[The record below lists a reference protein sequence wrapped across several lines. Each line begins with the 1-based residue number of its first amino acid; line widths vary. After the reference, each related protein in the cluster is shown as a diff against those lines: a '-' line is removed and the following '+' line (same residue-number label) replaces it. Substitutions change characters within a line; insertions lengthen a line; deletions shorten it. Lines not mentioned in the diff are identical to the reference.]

1 MIKLLK
7 RFRPVDWILTALIL
21 GLTVAQVWFDL
32 ELPTYSANIISEIT
46 NEGATVGSVLSIGGT
61 MLLLALGS
69 MACSV
74 AIGFIAAY
82 VSAHFSYSL
91 RGDVYRKVVSFS
103 FEEINRFSTP
113 SLITRSTNDIQQ
125 VQMAVVMILRMA
137 ISAPI
142 TAIWAIFRIQATS
155 ATLTAATAVA
165 LCVLVAVLIT
175 IFVIVMPKFKLIQR
189 LTDRLNGVTRENLTG
204 LRVVRAY
211 NAEQYQEEKFGKVN
225 EEVTRVNLFTN
236 RVMGLMS
243 PFMMIVMNGIT
254 LAIYWLGASLINEGS
269 LDFATMTAFSMLAM
283 QVLMAF
289 MMLTMLFIMLP
300 RASVSAK
307 RINEVLET
315 ENRIGEPAE
324 PKPFT
329 ERATV
334 EMKNVSFRYPDA
346 DGYVLKDISFRAK
359 QGDTV
364 AFIGATGSGKSTL
377 VNLIPRFYDATEG
390 EVLVDGVNVREVRQ
404 ADLRARIGYVPQK
417 GTLFSGTV
425 ASNIG
430 YGGVTDDQKIRS
442 AAEVAM
448 ASEFVEQMEEGY
460 DSHISQGGKN
470 VSGGQKQRLSIARA
484 AAIDPEIFIFDDSFS
499 ALDYKTDRE
508 VRSRL
513 KEYTKNATSLIVAQ
527 RIGTIRDADLIIV
540 LDRGVAVGQGTHEEL
555 LKTCPVYREIA
566 LSQLSKEELGL

>member
-69 MACSV
+69 MACSM

-346 DGYVLKDISFRAK
+346 DGNVLKDISFRAK

>member
-69 MACSV
+69 MACSM

-243 PFMMIVMNGIT
+243 PFMMLVMNGIT

-390 EVLVDGVNVREVRQ
+390 EVLVDGVNVREVRL

-540 LDRGVAVGQGTHEEL
+540 LDRGVSVGQGTHEEL

>member
-69 MACSV
+69 MACSM

-243 PFMMIVMNGIT
+243 PFMMLVMNGIT

-555 LKTCPVYREIA
+555 LKICPVYREIA

>member
-69 MACSV
+69 MACSM

-404 ADLRARIGYVPQK
+404 AALRARIGYVPQK

>member
-1 MIKLLK
+1 
-7 RFRPVDWILTALIL
+7 
-21 GLTVAQVWFDL
+21 
-32 ELPTYSANIISEIT
+32 
-46 NEGATVGSVLSIGGT
+46 
-61 MLLLALGS
+61 
-69 MACSV
+69 
-74 AIGFIAAY
+74 
-82 VSAHFSYSL
+82 
-91 RGDVYRKVVSFS
+91 
-103 FEEINRFSTP
+103 
-113 SLITRSTNDIQQ
+113 
-125 VQMAVVMILRMA
+125 
-137 ISAPI
+137 
-142 TAIWAIFRIQATS
+142 
-155 ATLTAATAVA
+155 
-165 LCVLVAVLIT
+165 
-175 IFVIVMPKFKLIQR
+175 
-189 LTDRLNGVTRENLTG
+189 
-204 LRVVRAY
+204 
-211 NAEQYQEEKFGKVN
+211 
-225 EEVTRVNLFTN
+225 
-236 RVMGLMS
+236 MS

-377 VNLIPRFYDATEG
+377 VNPDPRAFTTQTEG

-484 AAIDPEIFIFDDSFS
+484 AAIDRKSSSSTIPFP
-499 ALDYKTDRE
+499 RW
-508 VRSRL
+508 
-513 KEYTKNATSLIVAQ
+513 
-527 RIGTIRDADLIIV
+527 TIRPTAKCAAGSRSIRRTRRPSSSRSASAPSATRISSSCWTAASPS
-540 LDRGVAVGQGTHEEL
+540 DRVRT
-555 LKTCPVYREIA
+555 R
-566 LSQLSKEELGL
+566 SS

>member
-69 MACSV
+69 MACSM

-211 NAEQYQEEKFGKVN
+211 NAEQYQEEKFGKVK

-243 PFMMIVMNGIT
+243 PFMMLVMNGIT

>member
-69 MACSV
+69 MACSM

-243 PFMMIVMNGIT
+243 PFMMLVMNGIT

-307 RINEVLET
+307 RINEVLEK

>member
-69 MACSV
+69 MACSM

-211 NAEQYQEEKFGKVN
+211 NAEEYQEEKFGKVN

-243 PFMMIVMNGIT
+243 PFMMLVMNGIT

-390 EVLVDGVNVREVRQ
+390 EVLVDGVNVREGRQ

>member
-69 MACSV
+69 MACSM

-566 LSQLSKEELGL
+566 LSQLSKEEPGL

>member
-69 MACSV
+69 MACSM

-189 LTDRLNGVTRENLTG
+189 LTDRLNGVTRET
-204 LRVVRAY
+204 
-211 NAEQYQEEKFGKVN
+211 
-225 EEVTRVNLFTN
+225 
-236 RVMGLMS
+236 
-243 PFMMIVMNGIT
+243 
-254 LAIYWLGASLINEGS
+254 
-269 LDFATMTAFSMLAM
+269 
-283 QVLMAF
+283 
-289 MMLTMLFIMLP
+289 
-300 RASVSAK
+300 
-307 RINEVLET
+307 
-315 ENRIGEPAE
+315 
-324 PKPFT
+324 
-329 ERATV
+329 
-334 EMKNVSFRYPDA
+334 
-346 DGYVLKDISFRAK
+346 
-359 QGDTV
+359 
-364 AFIGATGSGKSTL
+364 
-377 VNLIPRFYDATEG
+377 
-390 EVLVDGVNVREVRQ
+390 
-404 ADLRARIGYVPQK
+404 
-417 GTLFSGTV
+417 
-425 ASNIG
+425 
-430 YGGVTDDQKIRS
+430 
-442 AAEVAM
+442 
-448 ASEFVEQMEEGY
+448 
-460 DSHISQGGKN
+460 
-470 VSGGQKQRLSIARA
+470 
-484 AAIDPEIFIFDDSFS
+484 
-499 ALDYKTDRE
+499 
-508 VRSRL
+508 
-513 KEYTKNATSLIVAQ
+513 
-527 RIGTIRDADLIIV
+527 
-540 LDRGVAVGQGTHEEL
+540 
-555 LKTCPVYREIA
+555 
-566 LSQLSKEELGL
+566 

>member
-69 MACSV
+69 MACSM

-243 PFMMIVMNGIT
+243 PFMMLVMNGIT

-484 AAIDPEIFIFDDSFS
+484 AAIDPDIFIFDDSFS

>member
-69 MACSV
+69 MACSM

-142 TAIWAIFRIQATS
+142 TAIWAIFRIQAAS
-155 ATLTAATAVA
+155 VTLTAATAVA

-236 RVMGLMS
+236 RVMGLMI
-243 PFMMIVMNGIT
+243 PFMMLVMNGIT

>member
-69 MACSV
+69 MACSM

-142 TAIWAIFRIQATS
+142 TAIWAIFRIQAAS
-155 ATLTAATAVA
+155 VTLTAATAVA

-243 PFMMIVMNGIT
+243 PFMMLVMNGIT

-329 ERATV
+329 
-334 EMKNVSFRYPDA
+334 
-346 DGYVLKDISFRAK
+346 
-359 QGDTV
+359 
-364 AFIGATGSGKSTL
+364 
-377 VNLIPRFYDATEG
+377 
-390 EVLVDGVNVREVRQ
+390 
-404 ADLRARIGYVPQK
+404 
-417 GTLFSGTV
+417 
-425 ASNIG
+425 
-430 YGGVTDDQKIRS
+430 
-442 AAEVAM
+442 
-448 ASEFVEQMEEGY
+448 
-460 DSHISQGGKN
+460 
-470 VSGGQKQRLSIARA
+470 
-484 AAIDPEIFIFDDSFS
+484 
-499 ALDYKTDRE
+499 
-508 VRSRL
+508 
-513 KEYTKNATSLIVAQ
+513 
-527 RIGTIRDADLIIV
+527 
-540 LDRGVAVGQGTHEEL
+540 
-555 LKTCPVYREIA
+555 
-566 LSQLSKEELGL
+566 

>member
-69 MACSV
+69 MACSM

-243 PFMMIVMNGIT
+243 PFMMLVMNGIT

-540 LDRGVAVGQGTHEEL
+540 QGTHEEL

>member
-1 MIKLLK
+1 
-7 RFRPVDWILTALIL
+7 
-21 GLTVAQVWFDL
+21 
-32 ELPTYSANIISEIT
+32 
-46 NEGATVGSVLSIGGT
+46 
-61 MLLLALGS
+61 
-69 MACSV
+69 
-74 AIGFIAAY
+74 
-82 VSAHFSYSL
+82 
-91 RGDVYRKVVSFS
+91 
-103 FEEINRFSTP
+103 
-113 SLITRSTNDIQQ
+113 
-125 VQMAVVMILRMA
+125 
-137 ISAPI
+137 
-142 TAIWAIFRIQATS
+142 
-155 ATLTAATAVA
+155 
-165 LCVLVAVLIT
+165 
-175 IFVIVMPKFKLIQR
+175 
-189 LTDRLNGVTRENLTG
+189 
-204 LRVVRAY
+204 
-211 NAEQYQEEKFGKVN
+211 
-225 EEVTRVNLFTN
+225 
-236 RVMGLMS
+236 
-243 PFMMIVMNGIT
+243 
-254 LAIYWLGASLINEGS
+254 
-269 LDFATMTAFSMLAM
+269 MTAFSMLAM

>member
-32 ELPTYSANIISEIT
+32 ELPTYSANIISEIPT
-46 NEGATVGSVLSIGGT
+46 EGATVGSGLSIGGT
-61 MLLLALGS
+61 MRLLALGS
-69 MACSV
+69 MACSM

-243 PFMMIVMNGIT
+243 PFMMLVMNGIT

>member
-69 MACSV
+69 MACSM

-142 TAIWAIFRIQATS
+142 TAIWAIFRIQAAS
-155 ATLTAATAVA
+155 VTLTAATAVA

-243 PFMMIVMNGIT
+243 PFMMLVMNGIT

-289 MMLTMLFIMLP
+289 MMLTMLFIMLQ

>member
-69 MACSV
+69 MACSM

-243 PFMMIVMNGIT
+243 PFMMLVMNGIT

-484 AAIDPEIFIFDDSFS
+484 LARKPEILIFDDSFS
-499 ALDYKTDRE
+499 ALDYRTDAALRE
-508 VRSRL
+508 GL
-513 KEYTKNATSLIVAQ
+513 AKELPETTKIIVAQ
-527 RIGTIRDADLIIV
+527 RISTVRHADRIIV
-540 LDRGVAVGQGTHEEL
+540 LDRGEAVGTGTHEEL
-555 LKTCPVYREIA
+555 MKTCPVYREIA
-566 LSQLSKEELGL
+566 ESQLSASELR

>member
-69 MACSV
+69 MACSM

-142 TAIWAIFRIQATS
+142 TAIWAIFRIQAAS
-155 ATLTAATAVA
+155 VTLTAATAVA

-243 PFMMIVMNGIT
+243 PFMMLVMNGIT

-390 EVLVDGVNVREVRQ
+390 EVLVDGVAVGGMKTNM
-404 ADLRARIGYVPQK
+404 
-417 GTLFSGTV
+417 SGKLSV
-425 ASNIG
+425 S
-430 YGGVTDDQKIRS
+430 
-442 AAEVAM
+442 
-448 ASEFVEQMEEGY
+448 VELEEGT
-460 DSHISQGGKN
+460 SVK
-470 VSGGQKQRLSIARA
+470 VKAVKRA
-484 AAIDPEIFIFDDSFS
+484 
-499 ALDYKTDRE
+499 
-508 VRSRL
+508 
-513 KEYTKNATSLIVAQ
+513 
-527 RIGTIRDADLIIV
+527 
-540 LDRGVAVGQGTHEEL
+540 
-555 LKTCPVYREIA
+555 
-566 LSQLSKEELGL
+566 

>member
-69 MACSV
+69 MACSM

-269 LDFATMTAFSMLAM
+269 LDFATMTAFSMLAI

>member
-69 MACSV
+69 MACSM

-142 TAIWAIFRIQATS
+142 TAIWAIFRIQAAS
-155 ATLTAATAVA
+155 VTLTAATAVA

-243 PFMMIVMNGIT
+243 PFMMLVMNGIT

-269 LDFATMTAFSMLAM
+269 LDFATMTGFSMLAM

>member
-69 MACSV
+69 MACSM

-269 LDFATMTAFSMLAM
+269 LDFATMTAFSML
-283 QVLMAF
+283 
-289 MMLTMLFIMLP
+289 TMLFIMLP
-300 RASVSAK
+300 RACVSAK

>member
-69 MACSV
+69 MACSM

-142 TAIWAIFRIQATS
+142 TAIWAIFRIQAAS
-155 ATLTAATAVA
+155 VTLTAATAVA

-243 PFMMIVMNGIT
+243 PFMMLVMNGIT

-430 YGGVTDDQKIRS
+430 YGGETDDQKIRS

>member
-69 MACSV
+69 MACSM

-243 PFMMIVMNGIT
+243 PFMMLVMNGIT
-254 LAIYWLGASLINEGS
+254 LAIYWLGASLINKGS

-527 RIGTIRDADLIIV
+527 RIGTIRDADFIIV

>member
-69 MACSV
+69 MACSM

-211 NAEQYQEEKFGKVN
+211 NAEQYQAEKFGKVN

-243 PFMMIVMNGIT
+243 PFMMLVMNGIT

>member
-69 MACSV
+69 MACSM

-155 ATLTAATAVA
+155 ATLTAAAVA

-243 PFMMIVMNGIT
+243 PFMMLVMNGIT

>member
-69 MACSV
+69 MACSM

-236 RVMGLMS
+236 RMMGLMS
-243 PFMMIVMNGIT
+243 PFMMLVMNGIT

>member
-69 MACSV
+69 MACSR

-137 ISAPI
+137 ISA
-142 TAIWAIFRIQATS
+142 IFRIQAAS
-155 ATLTAATAVA
+155 VTLTAATAVA

-243 PFMMIVMNGIT
+243 PFMMLVMNGIT

>member
-69 MACSV
+69 MACSM

-113 SLITRSTNDIQQ
+113 SLITRSTHDIQQ

-236 RVMGLMS
+236 RVMGRMS
-243 PFMMIVMNGIT
+243 PFMMLVMNGIT
-254 LAIYWLGASLINEGS
+254 LAIYWLGASLINKGS

-527 RIGTIRDADLIIV
+527 RIGTIRDADFIIV

>member
-69 MACSV
+69 MACSM

-236 RVMGLMS
+236 REMGLMS
-243 PFMMIVMNGIT
+243 PFMMLVMNGIT